1 MHRNTMKVRPFSS
14 QGEAKALV
22 HALVSR
28 IDYCNA
34 RLRLN
39 PLQPVLNAA
48 AEILTTTQKREHHG
62 LFRRTSLISS
72 YASLLLTDS
81 YHGIDWKDFS
91 ICFMD
96 IRMNTFL
103 NKCPTLQVK
112 DTCSIQS
119 QWGNNEEDRY
129 SYSKTTEEIMMN
141 VWKLVPF
148 PSVLQLLLFR
158 SFWRIS
164 TLETSDSRLFWTR
177 SDMSTNGVSLR
188 RDYLFDWPM
197 VDGRQRR
204 NMGVFTRMNC
214 NLWIKLWSP
223 AGLLLSTKI
232 INHYY
237 LK

>member
-48 AEILTTTQKREHHG
+48 AEFLTTTQKREHHG

-129 SYSKTTEEIMMN
+129 SYSKTTEEMMMRVKCVKACAVSFCFAAAALQILLKN
-141 VWKLVPF
+141 LNFRNQWLKIILNKIWYVNQWREFEAGLSVWL
-148 PSVLQLLLFR
+148 
-158 SFWRIS
+158 
-164 TLETSDSRLFWTR
+164 
-177 SDMSTNGVSLR
+177 TNG
-188 RDYLFDWPM
+188 
-197 VDGRQRR
+197 RQETEKKYG
-204 NMGVFTRMNC
+204 GV
-214 NLWIKLWSP
+214 
-223 AGLLLSTKI
+223 
-232 INHYY
+232 Y
-237 LK
+237 